1 MDFKYNV
8 EQFADLRIL
17 RYRVPN
23 FELLSLRN
31 KKMIYYLSEA
41 ALCGRDILWDQNNKF
56 NLKIR
61 NILEKI
67 YSTIS
72 DDYKVGEWDDFVLYF
87 KRILFSNGIHHHY
100 SMDKIIPSF
109 SKDYFNTLISS
120 IDLTCSEELMSV
132 IFDSNKENK
141 RVVLDSNVDVISSSA
156 NNFYEGLSQQE
167 VEEYYLAKKNK
178 DNRISNGLNSKLV
191 KINGKIEERIWKLNG
206 MYSSPIEKILENLN
220 KALKYT
226 ETEQQNNIIQILIKF
241 YETGD
246 LSLFDK
252 YSIEWIK
259 DTTSLIDFVNGFI
272 EVYGDSLGYKGSWE
286 SIVNILDKETSKR
299 ASLLSDNAQWF
310 EDNSPISSEYKKEK
324 VVGVSAKVV
333 NVAILAGDCYPYT
346 PIGINLPNAEWIR
359 AEYGSK
365 SISIENIIQAYHYSS
380 LESGQLEEFA
390 FSNEEIS
397 RSNKYGFIGNC
408 LHTDLHECLGHG
420 SGKLKEGVDQDALK
434 NYASTLEEARAD
446 LFALYY
452 IMDDKLI
459 DLGIIPNLEVG
470 KAEYDS
476 YIRNGLIVQLTRIE
490 SGKNIEESHMRN
502 RQLIAKWVYEK
513 GENEEIISKKI
524 KNNKTYY
531 VVNDYCKLRSLF
543 ADLLK
548 EIQRIKSEGD
558 FEAGKALV
566 ENYGVIVDKDIHIEV
581 LERYQKLNIAPYAGF
596 LNPKYELVKE
606 NNEIVDVSLSY
617 GESFIDQMMRYSKD
631 YSFL

>member
-109 SKDYFNTLISS
+109 SKDYFNTLINS

-191 KINGKIEERIWKLNG
+191 KINGKIEEKVWKLNG
-206 MYSSPIEKILENLN
+206 MYSSPLEKILENLN

-252 YSIEWIK
+252 YSIEWIQ

-390 FSNEEIS
+390 FSNEEIL

-452 IMDDKLI
+452 IMDDKLVE
-459 DLGIIPNLEVG
+459 LGIIPNLEVG

-513 GENEEIISKKI
+513 GENEEVISKKI

-531 VVNDYCKLRSLF
+531 IVNDYSKLRSLF

-581 LERYQKLNIAPYAGF
+581 LERYKKLNIAPYAGF

>member
-41 ALCGRDILWDQNNKF
+41 DLCGRDILWDQNNKF

-206 MYSSPIEKILENLN
+206 M
-220 KALKYT
+220 
-226 ETEQQNNIIQILIKF
+226 
-241 YETGD
+241 
-246 LSLFDK
+246 
-252 YSIEWIK
+252 
-259 DTTSLIDFVNGFI
+259 
-272 EVYGDSLGYKGSWE
+272 
-286 SIVNILDKETSKR
+286 
-299 ASLLSDNAQWF
+299 
-310 EDNSPISSEYKKEK
+310 
-324 VVGVSAKVV
+324 
-333 NVAILAGDCYPYT
+333 
-346 PIGINLPNAEWIR
+346 
-359 AEYGSK
+359 
-365 SISIENIIQAYHYSS
+365 
-380 LESGQLEEFA
+380 
-390 FSNEEIS
+390 
-397 RSNKYGFIGNC
+397 
-408 LHTDLHECLGHG
+408 
-420 SGKLKEGVDQDALK
+420 
-434 NYASTLEEARAD
+434 
-446 LFALYY
+446 
-452 IMDDKLI
+452 
-459 DLGIIPNLEVG
+459 
-470 KAEYDS
+470 
-476 YIRNGLIVQLTRIE
+476 
-490 SGKNIEESHMRN
+490 
-502 RQLIAKWVYEK
+502 
-513 GENEEIISKKI
+513 
-524 KNNKTYY
+524 
-531 VVNDYCKLRSLF
+531 
-543 ADLLK
+543 
-548 EIQRIKSEGD
+548 
-558 FEAGKALV
+558 
-566 ENYGVIVDKDIHIEV
+566 
-581 LERYQKLNIAPYAGF
+581 
-596 LNPKYELVKE
+596 
-606 NNEIVDVSLSY
+606 
-617 GESFIDQMMRYSKD
+617 
-631 YSFL
+631 

>member
-8 EQFADLRIL
+8 EQFTDLRIL

-109 SKDYFNTLISS
+109 SKDYFNTLINS

-191 KINGKIEERIWKLNG
+191 KINGKIEEKVWKLNG

-220 KALKYT
+220 KALNYT

-252 YSIEWIK
+252 YSIEWIQ

-390 FSNEEIS
+390 FSNEEIL

-452 IMDDKLI
+452 IMDDKLVE
-459 DLGIIPNLEVG
+459 LGIIPNLEVG

-513 GENEEIISKKI
+513 GENEEVISKKI

-531 VVNDYCKLRSLF
+531 IVNDYSKLRSLF

-581 LERYQKLNIAPYAGF
+581 LERYKKLNIAPYAGF